1 MQPYAGFSSELFER
15 QTSLFSPDHEQ
26 IADGLDFE
34 WKRLVMEEYPCFF
47 EVSGV
52 NSALCKCQMRA

>member
-1 MQPYAGFSSELFER
+1 MQPDTGFCGELFER
-15 QTSLFSPDHEQ
+15 KYGLFSPDHEQ

-34 WKRLVMEEYPCFF
+34 RKRLVMEEYPCFF